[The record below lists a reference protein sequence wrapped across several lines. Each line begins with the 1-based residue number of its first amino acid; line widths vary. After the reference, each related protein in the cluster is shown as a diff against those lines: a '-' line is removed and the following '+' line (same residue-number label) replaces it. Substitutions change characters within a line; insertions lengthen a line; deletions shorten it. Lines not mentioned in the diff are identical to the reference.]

1 LSYQGWV
8 LYAHP
13 FLLGEI
19 MSNLPEN
26 GPFKGATEAAT
37 DDVVRQELI
46 TYRTRD
52 GYLVR
57 ETTVRVFDSVDYIDN
72 TTTAVLFKL

>member
-1 LSYQGWV
+1 
-8 LYAHP
+8 
-13 FLLGEI
+13 
-19 MSNLPEN
+19 MSNLPDD
-26 GPFKGATEAAT
+26 GPVKGATEAAT

-57 ETTVRVFDSVDYIDN
+57 ETTIRVFTSGDYIDN

>member
-1 LSYQGWV
+1 MPTL
-8 LYAHP
+8 

-26 GPFKGATEAAT
+26 GPFKGATEATT
-37 DDVVRQELI
+37 DDVVRQELV
-46 TYRTRD
+46 TYKKRD

-57 ETTVRVFDSVDYIDN
+57 QTTVRVFDSVDYIDN
-72 TTTAVLFKL
+72 TTTVVLFKL

>member
-1 LSYQGWV
+1 
-8 LYAHP
+8 
-13 FLLGEI
+13 
-19 MSNLPEN
+19 MSNLPDE
-26 GPFKGATEAAT
+26 GPFKGAIEAAT

>member
-1 LSYQGWV
+1 
-8 LYAHP
+8 
-13 FLLGEI
+13 

-37 DDVVRQELI
+37 DDVVRQELV
-46 TYRTRD
+46 TYKKRD

-57 ETTVRVFDSVDYIDN
+57 QTTVRVFDSVDYIDN

>member
-1 LSYQGWV
+1 
-8 LYAHP
+8 
-13 FLLGEI
+13 

-26 GPFKGATEAAT
+26 GPFKGATEATT
-37 DDVVRQELI
+37 DDVVRQELT

-57 ETTVRVFDSVDYIDN
+57 ETTIRVFTYGDYIDN

>member
-1 LSYQGWV
+1 
-8 LYAHP
+8 
-13 FLLGEI
+13 

-26 GPFKGATEAAT
+26 GPFKGATEATT
-37 DDVVRQELI
+37 DNVVRQELI

-57 ETTVRVFDSVDYIDN
+57 ETTIRVFTYGDYIDN